1 MQKEAIA
8 ERQKINRVLVEE
20 LSKLVEENPTM
31 RFGQILM
38 NYFYEN
44 TVIGQR
50 HTEFE
55 SQVYN
60 EEPAKT
66 LAHLTKKLGEPNG
79 NV

>member
-1 MQKEAIA
+1 MKKDEIA
-8 ERQKINRVLVEE
+8 ERQKINRLLVKELEKIVEE
-20 LSKLVEENPTM
+20 QPNM

-50 HTEFE
+50 HTAFE

-66 LAHLTKKLGEPNG
+66 LAHLSTKRNLNG
-79 NV
+79 